1 MRNKNSAPEQP
12 NFFLK
17 TIHISEELLQ
27 EFLTHIKDSVHM
39 IEERSETKP
48 SKNSKRIDKD

>member
-17 TIHISEELLQ
+17 TIHTSKELLQ